1 MLVRPVIA
9 CLKYVYISKLRIN
22 LISTKKNPLLY
33 GDVLFPPLLFSL
45 TGSLTRKQLILHDT
59 DTILSVCA
67 MQCATHFLAYCSS
80 CIILSGLLS
89 MSIVLIPTER
99 LLSPAAAMLWL
110 LARPEAAPC
119 LEMELGAVS
128 ELVR

>member
-1 MLVRPVIA
+1 
-9 CLKYVYISKLRIN
+9 
-22 LISTKKNPLLY
+22 
-33 GDVLFPPLLFSL
+33 
-45 TGSLTRKQLILHDT
+45 
-59 DTILSVCA
+59 
-67 MQCATHFLAYCSS
+67 
-80 CIILSGLLS
+80 